1 MIFSGARN
9 TFSRFFSLKPDN
21 NNLPE
26 DQVLAHT
33 FALIIHPP
41 HLLLEKYRT
50 YTRLSEKDR
59 RLEFL
64 KLYVEIEE
72 FILSNKPPLLKNEYT
87 HKTLHDELATHIKFS
102 NLSPESKVIFM
113 SEAEQRLYVYQL
125 CIQQI
130 ITILSQNIEL
140 NRIKEIVKPLV
151 ENTILS
157 DISITDKGV
166 DFRNLIINLQ
176 SAQLNVTIHAFKKTY
191 TRLYEE
197 IFVILGEKQAID
209 VVHSTFIFL
218 QKNYKYTVTAYLFD
232 IIPEGILENERLSF
246 MSRETLEKQILQR
259 TAELVETKK
268 HLEEKVALRT
278 SELAQEKS
286 KVETILRSIGDA
298 VFAVDLDCKI
308 ILMNKIAEDLSGFKL
323 SDAIG
328 KYYSEIF
335 RFTFEDEP
343 QIPYGPFVENII
355 KSGLKGELSTKA
367 VIVKKDGTKIPIAD
381 SAAPIFD
388 QSDKIRGCV
397 VVFRDASRDRE
408 LERAKDT
415 FISIAAHQLRTP
427 LGSIRWNIEMLL
439 DDTGE
444 ILSPS
449 VRKTIEH
456 IYENDKRLITLVND
470 LLNVSRIEQKKIPYD
485 ATSIDIIQIIKDTIN
500 ELEIQAKKKNE
511 QLLLDSAGKEKI
523 ILTVDKKRFREI
535 IENLISNAIKYNKEG
550 KNVDIKISIVKEN
563 VIITVA
569 DQGIGIPDKDKNNIF
584 SKFFRAENALKSE
597 TEGTGLGLFVVQ
609 SFVENLGGSLWFESR
624 ENEGTTFYIKLP
636 LK

>member
-1 MIFSGARN
+1 MIFLGARN
-9 TFSRFFSLKPDN
+9 TFSRFFSLKPEN

-26 DQVLAHT
+26 DQVLSHT

-130 ITILSQNIEL
+130 TTILSQNIEL

-166 DFRNLIINLQ
+166 DFRNIVINLQ
-176 SAQLNVTIHAFKKTY
+176 SAQLNDTINVFKKIY
-191 TRLYEE
+191 IRLYEE
-197 IFVILGEKQAID
+197 IFVILGEKQTID

-218 QKNYKYTVTAYLFD
+218 QKNYKYTVTSYLFD

-246 MSRETLEKQILQR
+246 MSRETLEKQILLR

-286 KVETILRSIGDA
+286 KVETILKSIGDA
-298 VFAVDLDCKI
+298 VFAVDLECKI
-308 ILMNKIAEDLSGFKL
+308 ILMNKIAEDLSGFTSEEAL
-323 SDAIG
+323 G

-335 RFTFEDEP
+335 RFTFEDKP
-343 QIPYGPFVENII
+343 SVPYGPFVENII
-355 KSGLKGELSTKA
+355 KSGVKDDLSTNA
-367 VIVKKDGTKIPIAD
+367 LIVKKDGTKVPVAD

-388 QSDKIRGCV
+388 QEDQIRGCV

-439 DDTGE
+439 EDNMETMT
-444 ILSPS
+444 PS
-449 VRKTIEH
+449 IRQTIEN
-456 IYENDKRLITLVND
+456 IYENDIRLITLVND
-470 LLNVSRIEQKKIPYD
+470 LLNVSRIDQKKIPYE
-485 ATSIDIIQIIKDTIN
+485 AAPINIIQIIKDTIT
-500 ELEIQAKKKNE
+500 ELNIQAKKKKE
-511 QLLLDSAGKEKI
+511 ELLLDLQGHEEI
-523 ILTVDKKRFREI
+523 VLILDKKRFREV

-550 KNVDIKISIVKEN
+550 KNVEVKVSVVEKK
-563 VIITVA
+563 VIIIVS
-569 DQGIGIPDKDKNNIF
+569 DHGIGIPDKDKSNIF

-597 TEGTGLGLFVVQ
+597 TEGTGLGLFVAQ
-609 SFVENLGGSLWFESR
+609 SFVENLGGSIWFESQ